1 MNLLIAESHLSPVKA
16 IAVGMVILVA
26 AFPSAASKNF
36 VPDVTFKGS
45 SLSGW
50 RPIGQAD
57 WRAQDGEI
65 IATPKSA
72 GGWLL
77 LERSYQDVAFYASFR
92 CAQIG
97 RAHV

>member
-1 MNLLIAESHLSPVKA
+1 MSPAKMMT
-16 IAVGMVILVA
+16 VGLVLLVA

-36 VPDVTFKGS
+36 KADVTFKGS

-50 RPIGQAD
+50 RPLGQAD

-65 IATPKSA
+65 IATPKSSA
-72 GGWLL
+72 GWLL

-92 CAQIG
+92 CAPG
-97 RAHV
+97 C